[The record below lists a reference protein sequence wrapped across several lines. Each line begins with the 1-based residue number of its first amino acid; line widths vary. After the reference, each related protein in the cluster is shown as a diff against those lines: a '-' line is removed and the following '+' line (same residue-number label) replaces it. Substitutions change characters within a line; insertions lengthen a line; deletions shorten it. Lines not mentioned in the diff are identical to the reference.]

1 MSFVDKQL
9 TCRDCSN
16 TFLFTGGEQEFYASK
31 GLQNE
36 PVRCPPC
43 RSARKSNRLTEP
55 EDGYVKYGVFASFG
69 GRTPRQMHPATC
81 ADCGMMTEVP
91 FQPRGDRPV
100 YCSACYNKIKGAQEA
115 AEAAAEASGA
125 AGTTGTD
132 AAEEAPAE
140 PEASPELAAAE
151 AAFPSVSGET
161 TEDEK
166 EKIDAV
172 AEATDSPA
180 DEQPEEAAEDEEEKV
195 EAVAEATDSPAD
207 EQPAE
212 DATEAEEEKVEA
224 VAEATDSPADEQAST
239 EDAEE
244 ATEDEEE
251 KAEAVAETAT

>member
-100 YCSACYNKIKGAQEA
+100 YCSTCYNKIKGAAEAEAEA
-115 AEAAAEASGA
+115 AETAAHVRAAAGSGDAATEAEAASAGADGTPEAEESSAEASE
-125 AGTTGTD
+125 D
-132 AAEEAPAE
+132 AEAE
-140 PEASPELAAAE
+140 P
-151 AAFPSVSGET
+151 
-161 TEDEK
+161 
-166 EKIDAV
+166 AV
-172 AEATDSPA
+172 AEDAPA
-180 DEQPEEAAEDEEEKV
+180 DEDAEAEAEPAVAEDAPVDAEAEAEPAVAEETPAEDAEAEAGEVEDEEEKV
-195 EAVAEATDSPAD
+195 ESVAEAT
-207 EQPAE
+207 
-212 DATEAEEEKVEA
+212 
-224 VAEATDSPADEQAST
+224 
-239 EDAEE
+239 
-244 ATEDEEE
+244 
-251 KAEAVAETAT
+251 